1 MPDPNDTSDTSSPAD
16 SPRSREAMLDELC
29 AHALPLMWTLRQS
42 AARTFEPLGFR
53 TVRALLLELVGRGL
67 TQPKDLSEALQLVPP
82 AVSTMISELEAR
94 GLIVRQ
100 SDPSDGRRVHL
111 ELTETG
117 EQERAR
123 LREAWQHTLRAPLSA
138 LGDDEL
144 ELGLRLVHKLR
155 ATASGNSV

>member
-1 MPDPNDTSDTSSPAD
+1 MALMPDPTDISSSAD
-16 SPRSREAMLDELC
+16 SPLSKEAMIEELS
-29 AHALPLMWTLRQS
+29 AHALPLMWALRQS

-67 TQPKDLSEALQLVPP
+67 AQPKELSEALQLVPP

-111 ELTETG
+111 ELTEAG
-117 EQERAR
+117 ERERAR
-123 LREAWQHTLRAPLSA
+123 LREAWQRTLHAPLSA

-155 ATASGNSV
+155 ASASGGTL